1 MKFII
6 FIRSC
11 KVYIYKILMTIY
23 ALSSGP
29 GISGIAVIRI
39 SGPETSKAIE
49 LLTGKNVPKPR
60 VATLRKINKIN
71 TSELIDEGIILWF
84 PGPESYTGEDMAE
97 IQVHGSK
104 AVIDA
109 LHTSISNIENCRL
122 AEPGEFTKLAFQNG
136 KINLLKAESI
146 ADLIS
151 SETEIQ
157 RQQAI
162 KIMNGKSADQ
172 FNFLREKLLK
182 ILSHV
187 EAKIDFPDE
196 DLPNDILEEIKKSSD
211 DVLKNIEK
219 ILNDQKV
226 GERIREGF
234 KIAILGPTNAGKSS
248 LLNHLSNR
256 DVAIV
261 SEIAGTTRDVIET
274 HLNIDGY
281 PVIVSDTAGIRE
293 SKNEI
298 EKKGIKLS
306 LNRAEEADLKLVVVD
321 AKNLDFT
328 DVLKGLLDQ
337 NAILVINKS
346 DLLKGDID
354 PEIKK
359 LNHVLISIKENLNID
374 ELILKIKN
382 NLKNKFITSD
392 DILITR
398 ERHRQHLEQCLEHL
412 KNFNKKNEVED
423 FDKAAE
429 DLRLATRHLGMI
441 VGKVDVEEILGSI
454 FNDFCIGK

>member
-1 MKFII
+1 
-6 FIRSC
+6 
-11 KVYIYKILMTIY
+11 MTIF
-23 ALSSGP
+23 ALSTGP
-29 GISGIAVIRI
+29 GVSGVAIIRV
-39 SGPETSKAIE
+39 SGKETSKVIE
-49 LLTGKNVPKPR
+49 LLTNKNLPIPR
-60 VATLRKINKIN
+60 LATLVKYNKIN
-71 TSELIDEGIILWF
+71 TSELIDEGILLWF
-84 PGPESYTGEDMAE
+84 PGPQSYTGEDMAE
-97 IQVHGSK
+97 FHIHGSK
-104 AVIDA
+104 AVIEA
-109 LHTSISNIENCRL
+109 IHASILKIKNCRF

-157 RQQAI
+157 RQQAV
-162 KIMNGKSADQ
+162 KIMKGKSADK
-172 FNFLREKLLK
+172 FNELRKKLLK

-196 DLPNDILEEIKKSSD
+196 VLPEEI
-211 DVLKNIEK
+211 LKNIKKVSFEVINTIKK
-219 ILNDQKV
+219 ILDDQNV

-234 KIAILGPTNAGKSS
+234 KIAIIGPANAGKSS
-248 LLNHLSNR
+248 LLNHLSKR

-281 PVIVSDTAGIRE
+281 PVVVSDTAGIRD

-298 EKKGIKLS
+298 EKEGIKLA
-306 LNRAEEADLKLVVVD
+306 LDKAENADLKLIVVD
-321 AKNLDFT
+321 AKRLDF
-328 DVLKGLLDQ
+328 KGILTNLIDE
-337 NAILVINKS
+337 NAILVVNKS
-346 DLLKGDID
+346 DLLNKELNSDL
-354 PEIKK
+354 KK
-359 LNHVLISIKENLNID
+359 YEHILISIKNNHNID
-374 ELILKIKN
+374 GLILKIKN
-382 NLKNKFITSD
+382 KLKNKFILSE

-398 ERHRQHLEQCLEHL
+398 ARHRQHLELCLEHL
-412 KNFNKKNEVED
+412 KNFEEKKGIND

-441 VGKVDVEEILGSI
+441 VGKVDVEEILGNI

>member
-1 MKFII
+1 
-6 FIRSC
+6 
-11 KVYIYKILMTIY
+11 MTIY
-23 ALSSGP
+23 ALSTGP
-29 GISGIAVIRI
+29 GISGIAIVRVSGEDTKKVI
-39 SGPETSKAIE
+39 K
-49 LLTGKNVPKPR
+49 LLTNVELPKPR

-97 IQVHGSK
+97 FHIHGSK

-109 LHTSISNIENCRL
+109 LHHSISKVKNCRL
-122 AEPGEFTKLAFQNG
+122 AEAGEFTKLAFQNG

-151 SETEIQ
+151 AETEIQ

-162 KIMNGKSADQ
+162 KIMNGKSADK
-172 FNFLREKLLK
+172 FNSLREKLLK

-196 DLPNDILEEIKKSSD
+196 DLPEDIFKNVKKISSEVILNIK
-211 DVLKNIEK
+211 K

-234 KIAILGPTNAGKSS
+234 KIAIIGPTNAGKSS

-281 PVIVSDTAGIRE
+281 PVVVSDTAGIRT

-298 EKKGIKLS
+298 EKKGIKLA
-306 LNRAEEADLKLVVVD
+306 LDKAENADLKLIVID
-321 AKNLDFT
+321 AKSADFKG
-328 DVLKGLLDQ
+328 VLKELMDE

-346 DLLKGDID
+346 DLLKEDLNS
-354 PEIKK
+354 EIK
-359 LNHVLISIKENLNID
+359 NYEHVLISVKNNLNL
-374 ELILKIKN
+374 ENLILKIKN
-382 NLKNKFITSD
+382 KLKNKFITSE

-398 ERHRQHLEQCLEHL
+398 ERHRQHLEQSLNYL
-412 KNFNKKNEVED
+412 INFEEKNEAED

>member
-1 MKFII
+1 
-6 FIRSC
+6 
-11 KVYIYKILMTIY
+11 MTIY

-29 GISGIAVIRI
+29 GVSGIAVIRV
-39 SGPETSKAIE
+39 SGEETLRVIK
-49 LLTGKNVPKPR
+49 LLTGKKVPTPR

-104 AVIDA
+104 AVVDA
-109 LHTSISNIENCRL
+109 IHSSISNIENCRL

-172 FNFLREKLLK
+172 FNFLRKKLLK

-196 DLPNDILEEIKKSSD
+196 DLPNNILKEIKKSSD
-211 DVLKNIEK
+211 EVLINIEK
-219 ILNDQKV
+219 ILDDQKV

-274 HLNIDGY
+274 HLNINGY

-328 DVLKGLLDQ
+328 EVLKGLLDQ

-346 DLLKGDID
+346 DLLNGDID

-359 LNHVLISIKENLNID
+359 LNHVLISIKANLNIE
-374 ELILKIKN
+374 ELISKIKN

-398 ERHRQHLEQCLEHL
+398 ERHRQHLKQCLEHL

>member
-1 MKFII
+1 
-6 FIRSC
+6 
-11 KVYIYKILMTIY
+11 MTIY

-29 GISGIAVIRI
+29 GVSGIAVIRI
-39 SGPETSKAIE
+39 SGSETSKAIE
-49 LLTGKNVPKPR
+49 LLTGKKVPKPR

-109 LHTSISNIENCRL
+109 LHASISNIENCRL

-136 KINLLKAESI
+136 KINLLKAESV

-172 FNFLREKLLK
+172 FNLLREKLLK

-196 DLPNDILEEIKKSSD
+196 DLPDDILKEIKKSSD
-211 DVLKNIEK
+211 DIIKNIEK

-328 DVLKGLLDQ
+328 DVLKGLLYE

-346 DLLKGDID
+346 DLLEGDID
-354 PEIKK
+354 PKIKK
-359 LNHVLISIKENLNID
+359 LDHVLISIKKNLNID
-374 ELILKIKN
+374 ELISKIKN

-398 ERHRQHLEQCLEHL
+398 ERHRQHLEQCFDHL

-441 VGKVDVEEILGSI
+441 VGKVDVEEVLGSI

>member
-1 MKFII
+1 M
-6 FIRSC
+6 S
-11 KVYIYKILMTIY
+11 IY
-23 ALSSGP
+23 ALSTGP
-29 GISGIAVIRI
+29 GISGIAVVRV
-39 SGPETSKAIE
+39 SGKEASRVIE
-49 LLTGKNVPKPR
+49 SLTGRSVPKPR

-71 TSELIDEGIILWF
+71 TSELIDESIILWF

-109 LHTSISNIENCRL
+109 LHSTISNIENCRL

-136 KINLLKAESI
+136 KINLLKAESV

-196 DLPNDILEEIKKSSD
+196 DLPNDILKEIKKSSNE
-211 DVLKNIEK
+211 VLKNIEK

-328 DVLKGLLDQ
+328 DVLKGLLDE

-346 DLLKGDID
+346 DLLDGDID

-359 LNHVLISIKENLNID
+359 LDHVLISIKENLNID

>member
-1 MKFII
+1 
-6 FIRSC
+6 
-11 KVYIYKILMTIY
+11 MTIY

-29 GISGIAVIRI
+29 GVSGIAVIRI
-39 SGPETSKAIE
+39 SGKETSKAIK
-49 LLTGKNVPKPR
+49 LLTGKPAPKPR

-84 PGPESYTGEDMAE
+84 PGPQSYTGEDMAE

-109 LHTSISNIENCRL
+109 LHASISNIENCRL

-157 RQQAI
+157 RRQAI
-162 KIMNGKSADQ
+162 KIMNGKSSDQ

-196 DLPNDILEEIKKSSD
+196 DLPNDILKEIKKSSD
-211 DVLKNIEK
+211 EVLTNIEK
-219 ILNDQKV
+219 ILDDQKV

-248 LLNHLSNR
+248 LLNYLSNR

-346 DLLKGDID
+346 DLLDGEID
-354 PEIKK
+354 SEIKK

-382 NLKNKFITSD
+382 NLKSKFITND

-398 ERHRQHLEQCLEHL
+398 ERHRQHLKQCSEHL

>member
-1 MKFII
+1 
-6 FIRSC
+6 
-11 KVYIYKILMTIY
+11 MTIY
-23 ALSSGP
+23 ALSTGP
-29 GISGIAVIRI
+29 GVSGVAIIRI
-39 SGPETSKAIE
+39 SGSESSEVIKS
-49 LLTGKNVPKPR
+49 LTGKGLPKPR
-60 VATLRKINKIN
+60 LATLRKINYIN
-71 TSELIDEGIILWF
+71 SSELIDEGLIIWF
-84 PGPESYTGEDMAE
+84 PGPESYTGQDMAE
-97 IQVHGSK
+97 IHVHGGK
-104 AVIDA
+104 AVIQA
-109 LHTSISNIENCRL
+109 IHHSLSKIKNCRL

-146 ADLIS
+146 GDLIS
-151 SETEIQ
+151 AETEIQ

-162 KIMNGKSADQ
+162 KIMKGRSAEQ
-172 FNFLREKLLK
+172 FNLLRQKLLK
-182 ILSHV
+182 SLSHI

-196 DLPNDILEEIKKSSD
+196 DLPSNILKEIKKNSEE
-211 DVLKNIEK
+211 VLNSIVK

-234 KIAILGPTNAGKSS
+234 KIAILGPANAGKSS
-248 LLNHLSNR
+248 LLNYLSNR

-306 LNRAEEADLKLVVVD
+306 LRSAEEADLKLVVVD
-321 AKNLDFT
+321 AKNPDFT
-328 DVLKGLLDQ
+328 GVLRSLLDE

-346 DLLKGDID
+346 DLLDGEID
-354 PEIKK
+354 TEIKN
-359 LNHVLISIKENLNID
+359 LNHVLISIKENFNIE

-398 ERHRQHLEQCLEHL
+398 ERHRQHLKQCLDYL
-412 KNFNKKNEVED
+412 KNFNKKNELED

>member
-1 MKFII
+1 
-6 FIRSC
+6 
-11 KVYIYKILMTIY
+11 MTIY
-23 ALSSGP
+23 ALSTGP
-29 GISGIAVIRI
+29 GISGIAIVRVSGEDTKKVI
-39 SGPETSKAIE
+39 K
-49 LLTGKNVPKPR
+49 LLTNAKLPKPR

-97 IQVHGSK
+97 FHIHGSK

-109 LHTSISNIENCRL
+109 LHHSISKIENCRL
-122 AEPGEFTKLAFQNG
+122 AEAGEFTKLAFQNG

-151 SETEIQ
+151 AETEIQ
-157 RQQAI
+157 RQQAV
-162 KIMNGKSADQ
+162 KIMNGKSANK
-172 FNFLREKLLK
+172 FNNLREKLLK

-196 DLPNDILEEIKKSSD
+196 DLPEDI
-211 DVLKNIEK
+211 LKNIKKISNEVILNIKK
-219 ILNDQKV
+219 ILDDQKV

-234 KIAILGPTNAGKSS
+234 KIAIIGPTNAGKSS

-281 PVIVSDTAGIRE
+281 PVVVSDTAGIRD

-298 EKKGIKLS
+298 EKKGIKLA
-306 LNRAEEADLKLVVVD
+306 LDKAENADLKLIVID
-321 AKNLDFT
+321 AKNIDFKG
-328 DVLKGLLDQ
+328 VLKELIDE
-337 NAILVINKS
+337 NTILVVNKS
-346 DLLKGDID
+346 DLLKEDLNF
-354 PEIKK
+354 EIK
-359 LNHVLISIKENLNID
+359 NYEHVLISVKNNLNVED
-374 ELILKIKN
+374 LILKIKN
-382 NLKNKFITSD
+382 KLKNKFITSE

-398 ERHRQHLEQCLEHL
+398 ARHRQHLEQSLNYL
-412 KNFNKKNEVED
+412 KNFEEKNEAED

>member
-1 MKFII
+1 
-6 FIRSC
+6 
-11 KVYIYKILMTIY
+11 MTIY
-23 ALSSGP
+23 ALSTGP

-39 SGPETSKAIE
+39 SGKETSKVIE
-49 LLTGKNVPKPR
+49 LLTGKSIPKPR
-60 VATLRKINKIN
+60 VATLRKINKFN

-109 LHTSISNIENCRL
+109 LHSSISNIENCRL
-122 AEPGEFTKLAFQNG
+122 AEPGEFTKLAFLNG

-146 ADLIS
+146 GDLIS

-196 DLPNDILEEIKKSSD
+196 DLPNDILKEIKKSSD

-328 DVLKGLLDQ
+328 DVLKGLLDE

-346 DLLKGDID
+346 DLLDEEID

-429 DLRLATRHLGMI
+429 DLRLTTRHLGMI

>member
-1 MKFII
+1 
-6 FIRSC
+6 
-11 KVYIYKILMTIY
+11 MTIY
-23 ALSSGP
+23 ALSTGP
-29 GISGIAVIRI
+29 GVSGIAVIRI
-39 SGPETSKAIE
+39 SGQETSKVIE
-49 LLTGKNVPKPR
+49 LLTCKSVPKPR
-60 VATLRKINKIN
+60 LATLRKINKIN

-109 LHTSISNIENCRL
+109 LHASISSIENCRL

-182 ILSHV
+182 TLSHV

-211 DVLKNIEK
+211 DVLINIKK
-219 ILNDQKV
+219 ILDDQKV

-261 SEIAGTTRDVIET
+261 SEIAGTTRDVIEI

-346 DLLKGDID
+346 DLLKRDID

-374 ELILKIKN
+374 ELILKIKD
-382 NLKNKFITSD
+382 NLKNKFISSD

-398 ERHRQHLEQCLEHL
+398 ERHRQHLEQCFDHL

-441 VGKVDVEEILGSI
+441 VGKVDVEEILGNI

>member
-1 MKFII
+1 
-6 FIRSC
+6 
-11 KVYIYKILMTIY
+11 MTIY
-23 ALSSGP
+23 ALSTGP
-29 GISGIAVIRI
+29 GISGIAIIRV
-39 SGPETSKAIE
+39 SGEDTKKIIK
-49 LLTGKNVPKPR
+49 LLTNENLPKAR
-60 VATLRKINKIN
+60 VATLKKINKIN

-97 IQVHGSK
+97 FHVHGSK

-109 LHTSISNIENCRL
+109 LHSSISQIKNCRL

-151 SETEIQ
+151 AETEIQ
-157 RQQAI
+157 RQQAV
-162 KIMNGKSADQ
+162 KIMNGESSEI
-172 FNFLREKLLK
+172 FNDLREKLLK
-182 ILSHV
+182 ILSNV

-196 DLPNDILEEIKKSSD
+196 DLPV
-211 DVLKNIEK
+211 DVLKNIKKISNEVILSIKK

-234 KIAILGPTNAGKSS
+234 KIAIIGPTNAGKSS
-248 LLNHLSNR
+248 LLNHLSKR

-281 PVIVSDTAGIRE
+281 PVVVSDTAGIRD

-298 EKKGIKLS
+298 EKKGIKLA
-306 LNRAEEADLKLVVVD
+306 LDKAENADLKLIIVD
-321 AKNLDFT
+321 AKSIDFKG
-328 DVLKGLLDQ
+328 VLRKLMDE
-337 NAILVINKS
+337 NAILVVNKS
-346 DLLKGDID
+346 DLLKKDLSS
-354 PEIKK
+354 EIK
-359 LNHVLISIKENLNID
+359 NFEHVLISVKNNLNI
-374 ELILKIKN
+374 ENLILKIKDK
-382 NLKNKFITSD
+382 LKNKFITNE

-398 ERHRQHLEQCLEHL
+398 ERHRQHLEQSLNYL
-412 KNFNKKNEVED
+412 KNFEEKNEAED

>member
-1 MKFII
+1 
-6 FIRSC
+6 
-11 KVYIYKILMTIY
+11 MTIY
-23 ALSSGP
+23 ALSTGP
-29 GISGIAVIRI
+29 GISGIAIIRVSGGSTKKVIQI
-39 SGPETSKAIE
+39 
-49 LLTGKNVPKPR
+49 LTNKEIPR
-60 VATLRKINKIN
+60 PREATLRKINKIN
-71 TSELIDEGIILWF
+71 SSELIDEGIILWF

-97 IQVHGSK
+97 FHIHGSK

-109 LHTSISNIENCRL
+109 LHASISEIENCRL

-151 SETEIQ
+151 AETEIQ

-162 KIMNGKSADQ
+162 KIMNGKSADK
-172 FNFLREKLLK
+172 FNSLREKLLK

-196 DLPNDILEEIKKSSD
+196 DLPEDIFKNIKKISNEVILD
-211 DVLKNIEK
+211 IKK
-219 ILNDQKV
+219 ILDDQKV

-234 KIAILGPTNAGKSS
+234 KIAIIGPTNAGKSS

-256 DVAIV
+256 DAAIV

-281 PVIVSDTAGIRE
+281 PVVVSDTAGIRD

-298 EKKGIKLS
+298 EKKGIKLA
-306 LNRAEEADLKLVVVD
+306 LDKAENADLKLIVID
-321 AKNLDFT
+321 AKSIDFKG
-328 DVLKGLLDQ
+328 VLKELMNE

-346 DLLKGDID
+346 DLLKEDLNS
-354 PEIKK
+354 EIK
-359 LNHVLISIKENLNID
+359 NYEHVLISVKNNLNLED
-374 ELILKIKN
+374 LILKIKN
-382 NLKNKFITSD
+382 KLKNKFITSE

-398 ERHRQHLEQCLEHL
+398 ERHRQHLEQSLNYL
-412 KNFNKKNEVED
+412 KNFEEKNEAED

>member
-1 MKFII
+1 
-6 FIRSC
+6 
-11 KVYIYKILMTIY
+11 MTIY

-29 GISGIAVIRI
+29 GISGVAVIRL
-39 SGPETSKAIE
+39 SGQDTSKVIQ
-49 LLTGKNVPKPR
+49 LLTGKEPPKPR

-71 TSELIDEGIILWF
+71 TSELIDEGLILWF

-104 AVIDA
+104 AVVDA
-109 LHTSISNIENCRL
+109 LHSSLSDIENCRL

-157 RQQAI
+157 RKQAI
-162 KIMNGKSADQ
+162 KIMNGKSSDQ

-187 EAKIDFPDE
+187 EAKIDFPEE
-196 DLPNDILEEIKKSSD
+196 DLPNNILDEIKNSSD
-211 DVLKNIEK
+211 EVIKKIKN

-248 LLNHLSNR
+248 LMNHLSNR

-281 PVIVSDTAGIRE
+281 PVIISDTAGIRD
-293 SKNEI
+293 SKDEI

-321 AKNLDFT
+321 AKSLDFT
-328 DVLKGLLDQ
+328 DVLKGLLDEH
-337 NAILVINKS
+337 AILVINKS
-346 DLLKGDID
+346 DLLEKDID

-359 LNHVLISIKENLNID
+359 TNHVLISIKENKNIE

-382 NLKNKFITSD
+382 NLKNKFLTSD

-398 ERHRQHLEQCLEHL
+398 ERHRQHLQQCLDHL
-412 KNFNKKNEVED
+412 NNFNQKKEIED

>member
-1 MKFII
+1 
-6 FIRSC
+6 
-11 KVYIYKILMTIY
+11 MTIY

-29 GISGIAVIRI
+29 GVSGIAVIRI
-39 SGPETSKAIE
+39 SGPETPKAIE
-49 LLTGKNVPKPR
+49 LLTGKKVPKPR
-60 VATLRKINKIN
+60 VATLRNINKIN

-109 LHTSISNIENCRL
+109 LHTSISYIENCRL

-136 KINLLKAESI
+136 KMNLLKAESI

-172 FNFLREKLLK
+172 FNSLREKLLK

-196 DLPNDILEEIKKSSD
+196 DLPNDILKEIKKSSD
-211 DVLKNIEK
+211 EALNNIEK

-306 LNRAEEADLKLVVVD
+306 LNRAEEADLKLIVVD

-328 DVLKGLLDQ
+328 DILKGLLNE
-337 NAILVINKS
+337 NAILVINKL
-346 DLLKGDID
+346 DLLQGSID

-359 LNHVLISIKENLNID
+359 LDHVLISIKENLNID

-412 KNFNKKNEVED
+412 KNFSKKNDVED

-441 VGKVDVEEILGSI
+441 VGKVDVEEILGNI